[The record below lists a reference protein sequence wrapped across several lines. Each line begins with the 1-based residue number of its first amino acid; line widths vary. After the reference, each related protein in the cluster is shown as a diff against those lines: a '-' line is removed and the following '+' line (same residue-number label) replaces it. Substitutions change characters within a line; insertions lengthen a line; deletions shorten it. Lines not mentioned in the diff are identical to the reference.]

1 MTLDY
6 IQERAFEEGAG
17 KQEEQTK
24 STRLQR
30 IQAWAWTPY
39 ASKKQ

>member
-1 MTLDY
+1 MTLDNM
-6 IQERAFEEGAG
+6 QGRAFEEGSG

-30 IQAWAWTPY
+30 IQAWA
-39 ASKKQ
+39 